1 MKALYSIA
9 LIAALA
15 AGNAYAAC
23 TYPPPPDKL
32 PDGATATREEMLA
45 GKTKVTEFDKA
56 IGEYNICLQ
65 KETDDAIAKLASIS
79 DEKEREAKKADIQKM
94 HDQKHNAAVE
104 ADEAV
109 ATRFNEQLRA
119 YNAKAKEAKK

>member
-9 LIAALA
+9 LIGALA

-23 TYPPPPDKL
+23 TYPNPPAKL

-45 GKTKVTEFDKA
+45 GKKLVTEFDNA
-56 IGEYNICLQ
+56 IGEYNTCLQ
-65 KETDDAIAKLASIS
+65 KEADEAIGKLTGE
-79 DEKEREAKKADIQKM
+79 DKEKEARKAEIQKM
-94 HDQKHNAAVE
+94 TDQKHNAAVE
-104 ADEAV
+104 ADEQI

-119 YNAKAKEAKK
+119 YNAKQKDKKN